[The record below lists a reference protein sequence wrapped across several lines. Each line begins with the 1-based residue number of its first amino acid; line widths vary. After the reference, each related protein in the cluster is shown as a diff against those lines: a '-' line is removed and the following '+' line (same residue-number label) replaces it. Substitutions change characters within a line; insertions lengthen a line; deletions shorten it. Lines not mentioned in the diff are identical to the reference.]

1 MERFY
6 KITTVLFMT
15 VMAVL
20 NLVVFDTYLDE
31 AWSNVHT
38 YQNQVF
44 DLQDKLRSYESQL
57 EQPTTYHVTATMY
70 RPVREETDSTPNITA
85 DGTRINIRSAGSYRY
100 VALSRNLL
108 SRWGGDFEYGE
119 YIIVEGTLDGKHDGI
134 WQVRD
139 TMNPRF
145 IDRIDFLC
153 DPDAKPF
160 KYDNVVI
167 AKI

>member
-1 MERFY
+1 MDTFY
-6 KITTVLFMT
+6 KVTSVLFMT
-15 VMAVL
+15 FMIAINFL
-20 NLVVFDTYLDE
+20 VFDHYLED
-31 AWSNVHT
+31 AWDNVYS
-38 YQNQVF
+38 YQSKVF
-44 DLQDKLRSYESQL
+44 ELEGEIREYKSQL
-57 EQPTTYHVTATMY
+57 EQMTYNVTATMY

-100 VALSRNLL
+100 IALSRNLL
-108 SRWGGDFEYGE
+108 ARWGGDFDYGE
-119 YIIVEGTLDGKHDGI
+119 YIIVEGTPDGKHDGI